1 MAENSQ
7 NSNSNPMDDFLAQ
20 SDALNPARIEQPG
33 PIPFNFN
40 EPKPVINP
48 IYPIKDYSTGASPNY
63 YPSQVKAN
71 APNNP
76 EQSIDALFN
85 DTMNK
90 INGAQDRNNY
100 GYAFGYDSGP
110 KGTFR
115 DRIKGY
121 GQETFNK
128 IGFSPLIDNEAW
140 FNSKTTF
147 SDDLSR
153 WWNHSAWPMMSKGF
167 MDPIKSYASVINGD
181 GLFNADEQSARDYEY
196 YNAIGQSSKGGL
208 GGFAVNLFNSASYS
222 MGILTEGVVESI
234 LIEGLTGAA
243 GPGGGLAAAGFG
255 LGKFVNKLSQVPKGL
270 YNTAKGA
277 VKLAETMKDY
287 SQLSKAK
294 DLFKT
299 ASSNFGNFAN
309 PLSNT
314 SRALFSQNINNIN
327 DLARASKTAGAFW
340 HDMMVMNL
348 ALSEGKLEGGFTKYQ
363 TYDRLYNEYVA
374 DPENNGQAPSL
385 EEQENMMKEAT
396 KASFWNTLNNT
407 ALIFYSNKL
416 VFPSLAN
423 ASFLKGAPKFGF
435 GTVLGDINKEY
446 QLVFNPGKNIAKST
460 FSKEKIGLVNAI
472 KSLGRPATY
481 GKVGLNYFKAN
492 VVEGA
497 QESLQDVLQDAT
509 QNYYVSTYKN
519 NAAKNFFYGAGL
531 VGDAIKKQFSAQ
543 GAETF
548 LSGFLMGSIL
558 QAPSK
563 MKSYMTMGYNDYFKK
578 DAQHKTYMEERE
590 AAANEVV
597 DHMNTMWENSH
608 YLFDPR
614 MTNYATQALLYDTV
628 GNPEENT
635 TKEIHDTKFTAFQT
649 AVISSLQRGT
659 FDMFIK
665 HYENYKQATPQD
677 IEEAWHLKPGQGAK
691 ALENFGESLET
702 AKKIAYRW
710 GQAKENLSKY
720 QADLNNYEKDSYQY
734 KMAEIY
740 NQAFSQSLFNY
751 VFLQGAFD
759 DTSARV
765 SKLYSKLAQL
775 PTIKNSNFAD
785 FAGFTD
791 PNRLQR
797 EIEMM
802 KTDIETLE
810 QSGVP
815 MVAEDLE
822 RKRKLLEI
830 YSDFKE
836 KQDALVSSYIT
847 KERFSALT
855 ERILN
860 ENPDLTK
867 EQLNLNTIEKLIQ
880 QFDEGKSN
888 EFTEY
893 KESFKNLLFGLAK
906 TDEEKLQLQ
915 QEINSIKGG
924 MDSLFDD
931 LLDTHILKHEKNKLA
946 PLINILSNPND
957 FYDHLLRNFQWMK
970 NLYQNKKNI
979 IKDIVNSEISN
990 IERNTLLNELAD
1002 QKIFV
1007 DLDEFA
1013 KWVENPMY
1021 RPEGFIDVTNN
1032 AYIPEGSLLYDKY
1045 YEIFERAAQLEST
1058 KPAGDSIPDAEVLQD
1073 IIDDLTK
1080 DRDKRLD
1087 LAKQKFEEALKNKY
1101 DATEAELRKLAEEAL
1116 NSVQEDLESEQAKL
1130 DVYKE
1135 WLSDLE
1141 SLTGIE
1147 KAAAGLVNADLIDNQ
1162 QLLDATDAIF
1172 DNPDLTDTLIE
1183 LRDKIMKA
1191 NPEMDA
1197 DNAIRTAGFYLSTKP
1212 LIEDLIKEQQSVVD
1226 NFVAPDFINVEQTPE
1241 WEQYQKE
1248 LTDINNEYEAQV
1260 KEAKLDFVESGGN
1273 PTDVREYS
1281 IKDQFEDYPDDLQEE
1296 LNGVFDDFLLT
1307 KTSEPG
1313 TLKQDDPGRYN
1324 TLRERWMEND
1334 PVAQDI
1340 LDKYNEK
1347 TKQEAIKNARVGLT
1361 PPKLLFGDAV
1371 IEPGTPLSNI
1381 TDLYMKYEEAVRT
1394 KELKSEDGKSVK
1406 KLTVDDIKAIK
1417 EDMKAIA
1424 SYIDSKEKAF
1434 KLKPIAQEIIEKL
1447 ETTIFNRQNELVL
1460 SVDEEGFESRRFRD
1474 SKPEDPRPERA
1485 TEVAALMEQD
1495 LEEKDPFLFNKLK
1508 DNSIQNLFREVV
1520 LDNTIGSLE
1529 ERIDAFLASLRN
1541 YDQFKSD
1548 LKIAGIKESLMA
1560 DQSIGNLES
1569 AVKKYSFKES
1579 SDAGINLDALIRQ
1592 FLTLDPRGGFVK
1604 VNYDSVI
1611 DIRGTQKKV
1620 SDLMS
1625 KDAYDFMFHP
1635 VTGSATRF
1643 RRNMID
1649 GGYQLFT
1656 NDVKVFDRNARG
1668 GRGVTGELD
1677 LLLIDT
1683 EGNLAVV
1690 DIKAAG
1696 ASTWK
1701 NLGVPFKLDSKT
1713 GKQLTDDQGQPIRN
1727 NANKKTYFR
1736 AQQSIYGNSIYTM
1749 SGLEAAL
1756 LLYPIEMSVT
1766 MDGYI
1771 KTLNKPKA
1779 DLTKNNTLSENGMF
1793 IILEPIG
1800 EETMQR
1806 FGFERTPPSDTVE
1819 LPQMGEQEVPIRP
1832 GAIPVSDPEKT
1843 TLNDFLN
1850 QDVIYQGKI
1859 GKLVNNSDGGF
1870 SVEVNQNGIISQYD
1884 INVSGK
1890 NVKDGAV
1897 NIIKAGLSPITATES
1912 VGQVTQIA
1920 GQTINARFLDK
1931 SEKTAEINGVTY
1943 TINRDTTG
1951 AIVSLSY
1958 NTNDKEIAET
1968 QKEIDALSRE
1978 IGLLQKE
1985 QRETRNKTIQ
1995 RDITAKI
2002 FEVNRLTSKK
2012 TDLINKNK
2020 KRTRRGG
2027 NTDDLI
2033 FALNRLPN
2041 RFQKQVPSGEPTDRE
2056 DQVKLIA
2063 QLSESESVTR
2073 EIDFILYSHGMPRDV
2088 ENFMAGQ
2095 IDDLTSSKQRQIE
2108 DWGVELIIK
2117 LEEYQNRLVNEG
2129 RSTVP
2134 VDNVIEAVNET
2145 LNNLASIK
2153 FFKNGKITKAS
2164 RKEFERRTKVQQ
2176 RTNVPSVQKSTG
2188 AATEGVS
2195 GQAVSGEELT
2205 NLIQESRKKIQGI
2218 KLNEFEKDL
2227 AILLPDGRYEVI
2239 LNYYSDF
2246 DNNINAGIFTKEEA
2260 LNQFGPSFI
2269 TVLESPMAPNVK
2281 ELEIVKSQMD
2291 AMFDNATLENI
2302 KQIYFDAVVKFIYNE
2317 DSLNYPLTNMLDEI
2331 FKNKLDALEEDMS
2344 LDNLTEGTELVNI
2357 EPFKTFK
2364 KINEAFVV
2372 KSINKQ
2378 AQTVEIFSP
2387 IRKKSYTFTE
2397 QEIKTNFMKPSD
2409 KPKAVEEIVITP
2421 QIKENIKSTEENI
2434 ATLGKSDKLDEIESE
2449 NKNLT
2454 PEERMNN
2461 IINIFNQC

>member
-1 MAENSQ
+1 MADTPQNNSPEEL
-7 NSNSNPMDDFLAQ
+7 NDFLSK
-20 SDALNPARIEQPG
+20 SDYLNPARIEQGAPTV
-33 PIPFNFN
+33 FNFN
-40 EPKPVINP
+40 EPRAVVNP
-48 IYPIKDYSTGASPNY
+48 IYPIKDNSTGVSPNY
-63 YPSQVKAN
+63 YPSQVRSN
-71 APNNP
+71 VISNP
-76 EQSIDALFN
+76 VAAGRALFDQSIA
-85 DTMNK
+85 K
-90 INGAQDRNNY
+90 IDGVQDRNRY
-100 GYAFGYDSGP
+100 GYAFGYDSSP

-115 DRIKGY
+115 DRYKAY

-128 IGFSPLIDNEAW
+128 IGFDPLIDNEAIY
-140 FNSKTTF
+140 NKNTTF
-147 SDDLSR
+147 GDDLSR
-153 WWNHSAWPMMSKGF
+153 FWNHAAWPMLTKGF
-167 MDPIKSYASVINGD
+167 MDPIKSYQSIINGD
-181 GLFNADEQSARDYEY
+181 GLFDADEQSARDYEY

-208 GGFAVNLFNSASYS
+208 GGFTVNLFNSASYS
-222 MGILTEGVVESI
+222 MGILMEGVVESV
-234 LIEGLTGAA
+234 LIEGVVGAGARGGVA
-243 GPGGGLAAAGFG
+243 GAAGFG
-255 LGKFVNKLSQVPKGL
+255 LGKFVNRMASLPKSIYQTGQGV
-270 YNTAKGA
+270 K
-277 VKLAETMKDY
+277 KLAETMNDY
-287 SQLSKAK
+287 TKIYKAK
-294 DLFKT
+294 ELF
-299 ASSNFGNFAN
+299 ASAGKNFGNFAN
-309 PLSNT
+309 PLANT
-314 SRALFSQNINNIN
+314 KTALFDHNLNNIA
-327 DLARASKTAGAFW
+327 DLARASKTAGALW

-363 TYDRLYNEYVA
+363 TYDKLYNKYVE
-374 DPENNGQAPSL
+374 DHEGMAPSL
-385 EEQENMMKEAT
+385 DEQENMMKEAS

-416 VFPSLAN
+416 VFPSLSN

-435 GTVLGDINKEY
+435 GTVIGDINKEY
-446 QLVFNPGKNIAKST
+446 QLVFNPAKNVLKSP
-460 FSKEKIGLVNAI
+460 FSKEKINLVNAI

-492 VVEGA
+492 VVEGL

-509 QNYYVSTYKN
+509 QNYYTDTYKN
-519 NAAKNFFYGAGL
+519 QSSRNFMYATGV

-548 LSGFLMGSIL
+548 MSGFLMGSIL

-563 MKSYMTMGYNDYFKK
+563 MKSFMTMGYNDYFNKNEK
-578 DAQHKTYMEERE
+578 YREYIEERE
-590 AAANEVV
+590 ATANEVV
-597 DHMNTMWENSH
+597 EHMNTMWDNSDL
-608 YLFDPR
+608 LFDPR
-614 MTNYATQALLYDTV
+614 INNYATQSLLYNTV
-628 GNPEENT
+628 ANPEEKT
-635 TKEIHDTKFTAFQT
+635 TKEIQDDRFAAFQS
-649 AVISSLQRGT
+649 AVLSSLQRGT
-659 FDMFIK
+659 YDMFLN
-665 HYENYKQATPQD
+665 HYEKYKQATPED
-677 IEEAWHLKPGQGAK
+677 IEQAWNLKPGQGAK
-691 ALENFGESLET
+691 ALDNFNESIEN
-702 AKKIAYRW
+702 AKKISYRW
-710 GQAKENLSKY
+710 NQAKQNYGSYML
-720 QADLNNYEKDSYQY
+720 DLNDYEKDSYKY
-734 KMAEIY
+734 KMAKIY
-740 NQAFSQSLFNY
+740 NSAVSQSIFNY

-759 DTSARV
+759 DSAKRLE
-765 SKLYSKLAQL
+765 SLYSKLSSL
-775 PTIKNSNFAD
+775 STIKNSNFAD
-785 FAGFTD
+785 FAGFAD
-791 PNRLQR
+791 SGRLQR

-810 QSGVP
+810 KSGVP
-815 MVAEDLE
+815 IVAEDLE
-822 RKRKLLEI
+822 RKRNLLEI
-830 YSDFKE
+830 YSKFKE

-847 KERFSALT
+847 KEKFSALS
-855 ERILN
+855 ERILK
-860 ENPDLTK
+860 ENPELTK
-867 EQLNLNTIEKLIQ
+867 EQLNLNSIEKLIQ

-893 KESFKNLLFGLAK
+893 KDAFKNLLFGLAK
-906 TDEEKLQLQ
+906 TDEEKLKLQ
-915 QEINSIKGG
+915 QEIEGMEKGFDG
-924 MDSLFDD
+924 LFDS
-931 LLDTHILKHEKNKLA
+931 LLDTHILRNEKNRLA
-946 PLINILSNPND
+946 PVINLLANPND
-957 FYDHLLRNFQWMK
+957 FYDHLLRNFQWMR
-970 NLYQNKKNI
+970 NMYHNKKDI
-979 IKDIVNSEISN
+979 IKDIVNAEISN
-990 IERNTLLNELAD
+990 IERNALLNALAD
-1002 QKIFV
+1002 QGIFV
-1007 DLDEFA
+1007 DLEEFA
-1013 KWVENPMY
+1013 KWVENPTY
-1021 RPEGFIDVTNN
+1021 EPEYFIDVKNN
-1032 AYIPEGSLLYDKY
+1032 SYITRNSLLYNDY
-1045 YEIFERAAQLEST
+1045 YKLFEKASELSAV
-1058 KPAGDSIPDAEVLQD
+1058 KPAGEPQPDSEKLEEIVNE
-1073 IIDDLTK
+1073 ITK
-1080 DRDKRLD
+1080 DRDKKIDIARE
-1087 LAKQKFEEALKNKY
+1087 KFNKALKDNY
-1101 DATEAELRKLAEEAL
+1101 DSTEAELRKQAADADDNGRLELSAEE
-1116 NSVQEDLESEQAKL
+1116 DKL
-1130 DVYKE
+1130 GIYNE
-1135 WLSDLE
+1135 WLKDLE

-1147 KAAAGLVNADLIDNQ
+1147 KAAAGLVNANLIDNQ
-1162 QLLDATDAIF
+1162 QLLDATDALF
-1172 DNPDLTDTLIE
+1172 DNPDLTDTIIE
-1183 LRDKIMKA
+1183 LRNKIMEA

-1197 DNAIRTAGFYLSTKP
+1197 DNAIRNAGFYLSTKP
-1212 LIEDLIKEQQSVVD
+1212 LIDDLIKEQQSVVD
-1226 NFVAPDFINVEQTPE
+1226 NFVVADVIDVEQTPE
-1241 WEQYQKE
+1241 WAQYQKE
-1248 LTDINNEYEAQV
+1248 LSDINTEYEELI
-1260 KEAKLDFVESGGN
+1260 KEAKLEFVEAGGN

-1281 IKDQFEDYPDDLQEE
+1281 IEDQFEDYPEDLQEE
-1296 LNGVFDDFLLT
+1296 LNGVFDDFLVT
-1307 KTSEPG
+1307 KTNEPA
-1313 TLKQDDPGRYN
+1313 TLKQDDPTRYN

-1340 LDKYNEK
+1340 LNKFNDK
-1347 TKQEAIKNARVGLT
+1347 TKQEAIKNARIGLT
-1361 PPKLLFGDAV
+1361 PPKLLFGNAV

-1381 TDLYMKYEEAVRT
+1381 TDLYMTYEEAVRT

-1424 SYIDSKEKAF
+1424 AYIDSKEKAF

-1495 LEEKDPFLFNKLK
+1495 IEEKEPFLFNRLK
-1508 DNSIQNLFREVV
+1508 DNSIQNLFKEVV
-1520 LDNTIGSLE
+1520 LDNPIGTLE
-1529 ERIDAFLASLRN
+1529 ERVDAFLASLRN

-1560 DQSIGNLES
+1560 DQSIENLEN
-1569 AVKKYSFKES
+1569 AVKKYSFKEA
-1579 SDAGINLDALIRQ
+1579 SDSGINLDALIRQ

-1604 VNYDSVI
+1604 VNYDSII
-1611 DIRGTQKKV
+1611 DVRGTQKKV
-1620 SDLMS
+1620 SDMMS
-1625 KDAYDFMFHP
+1625 KEAYDFMFHP

-1690 DIKAAG
+1690 DIKAAQKN
-1696 ASTWK
+1696 TWD
-1701 NLGVPFKLDSKT
+1701 NLGIPFRFDKKT
-1713 GKQLTDDQGQPIRN
+1713 GKQLTDDQGQPIKN
-1727 NANKKTYFR
+1727 NSNKKTYFR

-1749 SGLEAAL
+1749 SGLDATL
-1756 LLYPIEMSVT
+1756 LLYPIEMDVT

-1771 KTLNKPKA
+1771 KKLSKPTA
-1779 DLTKNNTLSENGMF
+1779 DLTKNNQLSENGMF
-1793 IILEPIG
+1793 IILEPIDQ
-1800 EETMQR
+1800 ETMQR

-1832 GAIPVSDPEKT
+1832 GAIPISDPEKT

-1850 QDVIYQGKI
+1850 QDVIYQGKL
-1859 GKLVNNSDGGF
+1859 GKLVTNSDGGF

-1884 INVSGK
+1884 INVSGT
-1890 NVKDGAV
+1890 NIKDGTV
-1897 NIIKAGLSPITATES
+1897 NIVKAGLSPITATES

-1968 QKEIDALSRE
+1968 QKEIDTLSRE
-1978 IGLLQKE
+1978 IDSLQKE
-1985 QRETRNKTIQ
+1985 QRETRNKNIQ

-2056 DQVKLIA
+2056 DQVKMIA

-2088 ENFMAGQ
+2088 ENFMAGK
-2095 IDDLTSSKQRQIE
+2095 IDDLNSSKQREIE
-2108 DWGVELIIK
+2108 EWGVELIIK
-2117 LEEYQNRLVNEG
+2117 LEEYQSRLANEG

-2145 LNNLASIK
+2145 LNNLVSIK

-2176 RTNVPSVQKSTG
+2176 RTNVSPVQKSTR
-2188 AATEGVS
+2188 AATEGVP

-2269 TVLESPMAPNVK
+2269 TVLESPMAPNVE
-2281 ELEIVKSQMD
+2281 ELWIVKSQMD

-2331 FKNKLDALEEDMS
+2331 FKNKLDSLEEDMS

-2421 QIKENIKSTEENI
+2421 QIKENIKSTESNI
-2434 ATLGKSDKLDEIESE
+2434 TDLAKNPDVLDQIEEES
-2449 NKNLT
+2449 KNLS
-2454 PEERMNN
+2454 PQERLAK
-2461 IINIFNQC
+2461 IKNIFNLC

>member
-1 MAENSQ
+1 MADTPQNNSPEEL
-7 NSNSNPMDDFLAQ
+7 NDFLSK
-20 SDALNPARIEQPG
+20 SDYLNPARIEQGAPTV
-33 PIPFNFN
+33 FNFN
-40 EPKPVINP
+40 EPRALINP
-48 IYPIKDYSTGASPNY
+48 IYPIKDNSTGVSPNY
-63 YPSQVKAN
+63 YPSQVRSN
-71 APNNP
+71 VISNP
-76 EQSIDALFN
+76 VAAGRALFDQSIA
-85 DTMNK
+85 K
-90 INGAQDRNNY
+90 IDGVQDRNRY

-115 DRIKGY
+115 DRYKAY

-128 IGFSPLIDNEAW
+128 IGFDPLIDNEAIY
-140 FNSKTTF
+140 NKNTTF
-147 SDDLSR
+147 GDDLSR
-153 WWNHSAWPMMSKGF
+153 FWNHAAWPMLTKGF
-167 MDPIKSYASVINGD
+167 MDPIKSYQSIINGD
-181 GLFNADEQSARDYEY
+181 GLFDADEQSARDYEY

-208 GGFAVNLFNSASYS
+208 TGFTVNLFNSASYS
-222 MGILTEGVVESI
+222 MGILMEGVVESV
-234 LIEGLTGAA
+234 LIEGVVGAGARGGVA
-243 GPGGGLAAAGFG
+243 GAAGFG
-255 LGKFVNKLSQVPKGL
+255 LGKFVNRMASLPKSIYQTGQGV
-270 YNTAKGA
+270 K
-277 VKLAETMKDY
+277 KLAETMNDY
-287 SQLSKAK
+287 TKIYKAK
-294 DLFKT
+294 ELF
-299 ASSNFGNFAN
+299 ASAGKNFGNFIN
-309 PLSNT
+309 PLANT
-314 SRALFSQNINNIN
+314 KTALFDHNLNNIA
-327 DLARASKTAGAFW
+327 DLARSSKTAGALW

-363 TYDRLYNEYVA
+363 TYDKLYNKYVE
-374 DPENNGQAPSL
+374 DHEGMAPSL
-385 EEQENMMKEAT
+385 DEQENMMKEAS

-416 VFPSLAN
+416 VFPSLSN

-435 GTVLGDINKEY
+435 GTVIGDINKEY
-446 QLVFNPGKNIAKST
+446 QLVFNPAKNVLKSP
-460 FSKEKIGLVNAI
+460 FSKEKINLVNAI

-492 VVEGA
+492 VVEGL

-509 QNYYVSTYKN
+509 QNYYTDTYKN
-519 NAAKNFFYGAGL
+519 QSSRNFMYATGV

-548 LSGFLMGSIL
+548 MSGFLMGSIL

-563 MKSYMTMGYNDYFKK
+563 MKSFMTMGYNDYFNKNEK
-578 DAQHKTYMEERE
+578 YREYIDERE
-590 AAANEVV
+590 ATANEVV
-597 DHMNTMWENSH
+597 EHMNTMWDNSDL
-608 YLFDPR
+608 LFDPR
-614 MTNYATQALLYDTV
+614 INNYATQALLYNTV
-628 GNPEENT
+628 AKPEEKT
-635 TKEIHDTKFTAFQT
+635 TKEIQDDRFAAFQS
-649 AVISSLQRGT
+649 AVLSSLQRGT
-659 FDMFIK
+659 YDMFLN
-665 HYENYKQATPQD
+665 HYEKYKQATPED
-677 IEEAWHLKPGQGAK
+677 IEQAWNLKPGQGAK
-691 ALENFGESLET
+691 ALDNFNESIEN
-702 AKKIAYRW
+702 AKKISYRW
-710 GQAKENLSKY
+710 NQAKQNYGSYML
-720 QADLNNYEKDSYQY
+720 DLNDYEKDSYKH
-734 KMAEIY
+734 KMAKIY
-740 NQAFSQSLFNY
+740 NSAVSQSIFNY

-759 DTSARV
+759 DSAKRLE
-765 SKLYSKLAQL
+765 SLYSKLSSL
-775 PTIKNSNFAD
+775 STIKNSNFAD
-785 FAGFTD
+785 FAGFAD
-791 PNRLQR
+791 PGRLQR

-810 QSGVP
+810 KSGVP
-815 MVAEDLE
+815 IVAEELE

-830 YSDFKE
+830 YSNFKE
-836 KQDALVSSYIT
+836 KQDTLVSSYIT
-847 KERFSALT
+847 KEKFSALSD
-855 ERILN
+855 RILK
-860 ENPDLTK
+860 ENPDLSK
-867 EQLNLNTIEKLIQ
+867 EQLNLNVIEKLIQ

-893 KESFKNLLFGLAK
+893 KDAFKNLLFGLAK
-906 TDEEKLQLQ
+906 TDEEKLKLQ
-915 QEINSIKGG
+915 QEIDGMEKGFDG
-924 MDSLFDD
+924 LFDS
-931 LLDTHILKHEKNKLA
+931 LLDTHILKNEKNRLA
-946 PLINILSNPND
+946 PAINLLSNPND
-957 FYDHLLRNFQWMK
+957 FYDHLLRNFQWMR
-970 NLYQNKKNI
+970 NMYHNKKDI
-979 IKDIVNSEISN
+979 IKDIVNTEIST
-990 IERNTLLNELAD
+990 IERNALLNALAD
-1002 QKIFV
+1002 QGIFV

-1013 KWVENPMY
+1013 AWVENPTY
-1021 RPEGFIDVTNN
+1021 RPEYFIDVKNN
-1032 AYIPEGSLLYDKY
+1032 SYITRDSLLYNEY
-1045 YEIFERAAQLEST
+1045 YRLFEKASELGAV
-1058 KPAGDSIPDAEVLQD
+1058 KPAGEPQPDSEKLEEIVNE
-1073 IIDDLTK
+1073 ITK
-1080 DRDKRLD
+1080 DRDKKIDIARE
-1087 LAKQKFEEALKNKY
+1087 KFDKALKDNY
-1101 DATEAELRKLAEEAL
+1101 DSTEAELRKQAADADDNGRLELSAEE
-1116 NSVQEDLESEQAKL
+1116 DKL
-1130 DVYKE
+1130 GIYNE
-1135 WLSDLE
+1135 WLNDLE

-1147 KAAAGLVNADLIDNQ
+1147 KAAAGLVNANLIDNQ

-1172 DNPDLTDTLIE
+1172 DNPDLTKTLVE
-1183 LRDKIMKA
+1183 LRDNIMKA

-1226 NFVAPDFINVEQTPE
+1226 NFVVADVIDVEQTPE
-1241 WEQYQKE
+1241 WAQYQKE
-1248 LTDINNEYEAQV
+1248 LSDINAEYEELI
-1260 KEAKLDFVESGGN
+1260 KEAKLEFVESGGN

-1281 IKDQFEDYPDDLQEE
+1281 IEDQFEDYPDDLQEE
-1296 LNGVFDDFLLT
+1296 LNGVFDDFLVT
-1307 KTSEPG
+1307 KTNEPA
-1313 TLKQDDPGRYN
+1313 TLKQDDPTRYN
-1324 TLRERWMEND
+1324 SLRERWMEND

-1340 LDKYNEK
+1340 LNKFNDK
-1347 TKQEAIKNARVGLT
+1347 TKQEAIKNATVGLT

-1371 IEPGTPLSNI
+1371 IEPATPLSNI

-1424 SYIDSKEKAF
+1424 AYIDSKEKAF
-1434 KLKPIAQEIIEKL
+1434 KLKPIAQEVIEKL
-1447 ETTIFNRQNELVL
+1447 ETGIFNKQNELVL

-1474 SKPEDPRPERA
+1474 SKPEDPRPERT

-1560 DQSIGNLES
+1560 DQSIENLEK

-1579 SDAGINLDALIRQ
+1579 SDAGINLDAVIRQ

-1620 SDLMS
+1620 SDMMS
-1625 KDAYDFMFHP
+1625 KEAYDFMFHP

-1696 ASTWK
+1696 ASTWQ
-1701 NLGVPFKLDSKT
+1701 NLGVPFKLDKKT

-1749 SGLEAAL
+1749 SGLDAAL

-1779 DLTKNNTLSENGMF
+1779 DLTKNNQLSENGMF
-1793 IILEPIG
+1793 IILEPIDQ
-1800 EETMQR
+1800 ETMQR

-1859 GKLVNNSDGGF
+1859 GKLVTNSDGGF

-1884 INVSGK
+1884 INVSGT
-1890 NVKDGAV
+1890 NIKDGAV
-1897 NIIKAGLSPITATES
+1897 NIVKAGLSPITATES

-1931 SEKTAEINGVTY
+1931 SERTAEINGVTY

-1968 QKEIDALSRE
+1968 QKEIDDLSRE
-1978 IGLLQKE
+1978 IDSLQKE
-1985 QRETRNKTIQ
+1985 QRETRNKNIQ

-2041 RFQKQVPSGEPTDRE
+2041 RFQKLVPSGEPTDRE
-2056 DQVKLIA
+2056 DQVKMIA

-2073 EIDFILYSHGMPRDV
+2073 EIDFIIYAHGMPRDV
-2088 ENFMAGQ
+2088 ENFMAGK
-2095 IDDLTSSKQRQIE
+2095 IDDLNSSKQREIE

-2205 NLIQESRKKIQGI
+2205 KLIQESRNKIQGI

-2227 AILLPDGRYEVI
+2227 AILLPDGRYEII

-2246 DNNINAGIFTKEEA
+2246 DNNINAGILTKEEA

-2269 TVLESPMAPNVK
+2269 TVLESPMAPYAK
-2281 ELEIVKSQMD
+2281 KLETIKAEIEALFKDV
-2291 AMFDNATLENI
+2291 TLDTIEDV
-2302 KQIYFDAVVKFIYNE
+2302 YADAVLLYVFGSEESITTGIGNLINE
-2317 DSLNYPLTNMLDEI
+2317 IKDAKLNSLQ
-2331 FKNKLDALEEDMS
+2331 EDMS

-2434 ATLGKSDKLDEIESE
+2434 ATLGKSDKLDQIESE
-2449 NKNLT
+2449 NQNLT